1 MVLKSAFAAALGIG
15 LLILGSLILGSP
27 ALADEYGAGEFLGM
41 DLPRA
46 LLSPKRLGPETEFAP
61 VPIEA
66 RTDRKQVKTE
76 RVVVPEV
83 AERAA
88 GPKIAARPKVTERK
102 ARVVQ
107 GMVEKPRGA
116 SRAKLARRHGNPLDA
131 QARDTRIQTWPCK
144 SGAICGWQNQPVA
157 E

>member
-1 MVLKSAFAAALGIG
+1 MVLKSALATAFCTG
-15 LLILGSLILGSP
+15 LLILGSP
-27 ALADEYGAGEFLGM
+27 AMADEYGAGEFLGM
-41 DLPRA
+41 DLPKA

-61 VPIEA
+61 FPIEA

-83 AERAA
+83 AERAVE
-88 GPKIAARPKVTERK
+88 PEIAARPKVAKRK

-107 GMVEKPRGA
+107 GRVEKPRGTA
-116 SRAKLARRHGNPLDA
+116 RAKLARRNPLDA

-144 SGAICGWQNQPVA
+144 SGAICGWQSPPAA